1 MASQR
6 RKAAAITSGNEEG
19 ILARVSSSVSE
30 SKLVYHGKK
39 AASNTAYFTK
49 RLVKSTGKAAWILG
63 TSFLVLAVPFI
74 ITYDRDQQIT
84 DLELQN
90 ASLLGTPAPPSK

>member
-1 MASQR
+1 MASQS
-6 RKAAAITSGNEEG
+6 RKAAITSGKEEG

-30 SKLVYHGKK
+30 SRVVYHGKN
-39 AASNTAYFTK
+39 AASTTAYFTK

-84 DLELQN
+84 ELELQN
-90 ASLLGTPAPPSK
+90 ASLLGTPAPASK